1 MALIDLTPDYVKE
14 YYKEI
19 KNENT

>member
-1 MALIDLTPDYVKE
+1 MIDLTPDYVKE